1 MTVETDIVRELV
13 AEVPEL
19 QPVLDDHL
27 AEQEGELLPYL
38 FVGDVAQWLHE
49 RSSTD
54 SALVGEVLARLEAR
68 YAAGDF
74 ETKNLIDVGVIEML
88 PPVPDGATVAG
99 AAQDLSALLQHL
111 RDTNELVERLH
122 STTEGC

>member
-38 FVGDVAQWLHE
+38 FMGDIAQWLHE

-54 SALVGEVLARLEAR
+54 AVLVGEVLARLEAM

-88 PPVPDGATVAG
+88 PAVPDGATVLGLLGPELRARAIVAG
-99 AAQDLSALLQHL
+99 LMEA
-111 RDTNELVERLH
+111 
-122 STTEGC
+122 